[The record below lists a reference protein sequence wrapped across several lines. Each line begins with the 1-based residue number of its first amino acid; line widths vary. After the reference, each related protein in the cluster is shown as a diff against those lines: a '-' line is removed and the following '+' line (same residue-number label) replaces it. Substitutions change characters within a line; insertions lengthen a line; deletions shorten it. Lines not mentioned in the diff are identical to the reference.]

1 MVVPVAVPPLIEV
14 QSFMRISLMIG
25 IGGAGTA
32 AHGSTTTSTSFL
44 PRDDGFGPRM
54 EFLSSP
60 WDREDERHPQADRAR
75 PTTVLVVEFGS
86 RFVDCAGNGALL
98 RFGDRTVAH
107 RGVLRWSSGG
117 RSACYCGCLAH
128 PYGLSSSTHRDPP
141 SSIRES

>member
-14 QSFMRISLMIG
+14 QLFMRISLMIG

-60 WDREDERHPQADRAR
+60 GMEKTNGTLKQIEQGLR
-75 PTTVLVVEFGS
+75 LYSSSSSGVV
-86 RFVDCAGNGALL
+86 FVDYAGNGALL
-98 RFGDRTVAH
+98 RFAYPTVAP
-107 RGVLRWSSGG
+107 RGALQWSSGR
-117 RSACYCGCLAH
+117 RSACYCGCVTADLRNA
-128 PYGLSSSTHRDPP
+128 SSMPCR
-141 SSIRES
+141 

>member
-44 PRDDGFGPRM
+44 PRDDVFGPRM

-60 WDREDERHPQADRAR
+60 GMEKTNGTLKQIDQGLR
-75 PTTVLVVEFGS
+75 LYSSSSSGVV
-86 RFVDCAGNGALL
+86 FVDYAGNGALL
-98 RFGDRTVAH
+98 RFGDPTVAH
-107 RGVLRWSSGG
+107 AACCGG
-117 RSACYCGCLAH
+117 RRAGDRLVPSPCRRRVGRLLAI
-128 PYGLSSSTHRDPP
+128 S
-141 SSIRES
+141 

>member
-60 WDREDERHPQADRAR
+60 GMEKTNGTLKQIDQGLR
-75 PTTVLVVEFGS
+75 LYSSSSSGVV
-86 RFVDCAGNGALL
+86 FVDYAGNGALL
-98 RFGDRTVAH
+98 RFAYPTVAH
-107 RGVLRWSSGG
+107 AACCGG
-117 RSACYCGCLAH
+117 RRAGARLVPSPCRRRVGRLLAI
-128 PYGLSSSTHRDPP
+128 S
-141 SSIRES
+141 